1 MTSLRNSVNLIGRL
15 GADPETKTF
24 GNNRT
29 VARFSI
35 ATNEY
40 YRDKNGENQKETQW
54 HNIVAFDNTAKIA
67 EKFPAKGKE
76 VAIHGKLNNRMWED
90 DKGVKHY
97 VTEIIADEI
106 LVLSRD
112 N

>member
-67 EKFPAKGKE
+67 EKFLAKGKE